1 MQTFG
6 VGMGPFKLMNVTGIP
21 IAMHTAN
28 TLAGA
33 FGPFYAPATLLK
45 EQVASTQDWDL
56 SGAADE
62 SKFEAIGSRMM
73 GAVFFSASQLV
84 AEGVGS
90 IEDADVG
97 ARVGLRWPVGPFELA
112 NRIGVMRAAEM
123 AAGVVEP
130 FDYDLPLTL
139 SEPAKAGDV
148 FDLRWVS
155 TQIKEGIATLTIRR
169 PEVMNALNE
178 TVVMQLREAFQSVAN
193 DAAVRGIVIS
203 GSGKAFVAG
212 ADINFFVQNIDN
224 DDLARTL
231 EFTEVAQDLLREI
244 DHCSKP
250 VVARLHGL
258 ALGGGLELA
267 LACDHI
273 VASEKA
279 AMAFP
284 ETGIGIY
291 PGLGGMQ
298 RSSRRIGPGLAKYLV
313 FTGQMLK
320 AREAL
325 AIGLIDCVTT
335 PEELDETILDFMER
349 GTVQERTPAPVPE
362 PYVTA
367 AEFFEHTDIDI
378 LLAGDQPEQ
387 GDPIV
392 AKARERLSRNAPI
405 ALRLAGELIDQGIE
419 MPLDDALQ
427 LELDHLVEIFST
439 RDAYEGL
446 SNVGRATPVFKGH

>member
-1 MQTFG
+1 M
-6 VGMGPFKLMNVTGIP
+6 
-21 IAMHTAN
+21 
-28 TLAGA
+28 
-33 FGPFYAPATLLK
+33 
-45 EQVASTQDWDL
+45 
-56 SGAADE
+56 
-62 SKFEAIGSRMM
+62 
-73 GAVFFSASQLV
+73 
-84 AEGVGS
+84 
-90 IEDADVG
+90 
-97 ARVGLRWPVGPFELA
+97 
-112 NRIGVMRAAEM
+112 
-123 AAGVVEP
+123 
-130 FDYDLPLTL
+130 
-139 SEPAKAGDV
+139 
-148 FDLRWVS
+148 
-155 TQIKEGIATLTIRR
+155 
-169 PEVMNALNE
+169 
-178 TVVMQLREAFQSVAN
+178 
-193 DAAVRGIVIS
+193 S

-212 ADINFFVQNIDN
+212 ADIDFFVQNIDN
-224 DDLARTL
+224 DDLARTV
-231 EFTEVAQDLLREI
+231 EFTEIAQDLFREI

-279 AMAFP
+279 VMAFP

-298 RSSRRIGPGLAKYLV
+298 RSSRRIGPGLAKYLI

-325 AIGLIDCVTT
+325 AIGLIDCVAA
-335 PEELDETILDFMER
+335 PEELDEAVREFMER

-362 PYVTA
+362 PYVTV
-367 AEFFEHTDIDI
+367 AEFFEHTDIDV

-405 ALRLAGELIDQGIE
+405 ALRLAGELIDQGID

-427 LELDHLVEIFST
+427 LELDHLLEIFST

-446 SNVGRATPVFKGH
+446 SNVGRASPSFKGH